1 MEENTESKMYCP
13 ICNGPVE
20 ETGKPAW
27 AYCRTHGWVKYK
39 SRYEKE
45 SEDLVGKLSSKRE
58 GVTEP
63 GEEEGGFSIRRS
75 PLLRYILPAVA
86 VTILLGLLVGY
97 FFWRDTASKNVKVGT
112 QLARQKSEQS
122 VEPQS
127 QIPVTVKEAAAP
139 NKEEKK
145 EIRVEK
151 KSESLKPRP
160 AKQPSQA
167 HRAPQ
172 TQGTR
177 RSSEKPV
184 FTVQAGAFRDA
195 TRAQSLKA
203 MLHKKGYVT
212 SIVSSK
218 SKEGETLYKVFV
230 GSFREKKEAEN
241 ISREIG
247 KQEGIQAFATVK

>member
-97 FFWRDTASKNVKVGT
+97 FFWRDTASKNVEVGT
-112 QLARQKSEQS
+112 QLPRQKNEQS
-122 VEPQS
+122 VEPKS
-127 QIPVTVKEAAAP
+127 QIPVTVKEAAPP

-145 EIRVEK
+145 EIGVEK
-151 KSESLKPRP
+151 KSKSRKPRSE
-160 AKQPSQA
+160 KQFSQI

-177 RSSEKPV
+177 KSPKPA

-195 TRAQSLKA
+195 SRAQSLKA
-203 MLHKKGYVT
+203 MLHKKGYAT

-218 SKEGETLYKVFV
+218 SEGGGTLYKVFV

-247 KQEGIQAFATVK
+247 KKEGIQAFVRVK

>member
-45 SEDLVGKLSSKRE
+45 SEDLVGKLSSKGE

-63 GEEEGGFSIRRS
+63 GEEEVGFSIRRS
-75 PLLRYILPAVA
+75 PLLRYIVPAVA
-86 VTILLGLLVGY
+86 VTVLLGLLVGY
-97 FFWRDTASKNVKVGT
+97 FFWRDTASKNVEVGT
-112 QLARQKSEQS
+112 QLPRQKNEQS
-122 VEPQS
+122 VEPKS

-145 EIRVEK
+145 EIGAEK
-151 KSESLKPRP
+151 KSESRKPRP
-160 AKQPSQA
+160 ANQPSQT

-177 RSSEKPV
+177 KSPRPA

-195 TRAQSLKA
+195 TRAQSLKT

-218 SKEGETLYKVFV
+218 SNGGETLYKVFV
-230 GSFREKKEAEN
+230 GSFKEKKEAEN

-247 KQEGIQAFATVK
+247 KKEGIQAFVRVK

>member
-1 MEENTESKMYCP
+1 MEEKTESKMYCP

-45 SEDLVGKLSSKRE
+45 SEDLVGKPSSKGE

-63 GEEEGGFSIRRS
+63 GEEEVSFTIRRS
-75 PLLRYILPAVA
+75 PLLRYIVPAVA
-86 VTILLGLLVGY
+86 VTALLGLLVGY
-97 FFWRDTASKNVKVGT
+97 FFWKDTRSKNVEVGT
-112 QLARQKSEQS
+112 QLPRQKNEQS
-122 VEPQS
+122 VEQPQS
-127 QIPVTVKEAAAP
+127 QKPVTVKEAAPP

-145 EIRVEK
+145 EIGAEK
-151 KSESLKPRP
+151 KSKSRKPRS
-160 AKQPSQA
+160 AKQFSQI

-177 RSSEKPV
+177 KSPKPA

-195 TRAQSLKA
+195 SRAQSLKT

-218 SKEGETLYKVFV
+218 SKEGGTLYKVFV
-230 GSFREKKEAEN
+230 GSFRDKKEAEN

-247 KQEGIQAFATVK
+247 KKEGIQAFVRVK

>member
-39 SRYEKE
+39 SRYERE
-45 SEDLVGKLSSKRE
+45 SEDLVGKVSSKGE
-58 GVTEP
+58 DVTEP
-63 GEEEGGFSIRRS
+63 GEEKGSFSIRRS
-75 PLLRYILPAVA
+75 PLLRYIVPAVA
-86 VTILLGLLVGY
+86 VTVLLGLVVGY
-97 FFWRDTASKNVKVGT
+97 FFWRDTANKNVEVRT
-112 QLARQKSEQS
+112 ELPPQKNEQS
-122 VEPQS
+122 VELES
-127 QIPVTVKEAAAP
+127 HIPVTVKEAATP

-145 EIRVEK
+145 EMEVER
-151 KSESLKPRP
+151 KSESLKPRL
-160 AKQPSQA
+160 AKRPSQI
-167 HRAPQ
+167 HRAAQ
-172 TQGTR
+172 SQGPR
-177 RSSEKPV
+177 KSPKPV

-195 TRAQSLKA
+195 ARAKSLKA

-218 SKEGETLYKVFV
+218 SKGGETLYKVFV
-230 GSFREKKEAEN
+230 GSFGEKKEAQN

-247 KQEGIQAFATVK
+247 KKEGIQAFVRVR